1 MSSSCTTP
9 RPPLRSSVT
18 SSSGSAPRVRA
29 ESWSSPVTP
38 VSVDDSPS
46 TPPVACCARATDPGA
61 TGLAQVVELT
71 LQLQDRA
78 GPRQVEGAR
87 TALAQNGGGKKGND
101 AAAMLVTVLQA

>member
-1 MSSSCTTP
+1 VNTSGGL
-9 RPPLRSSVT
+9 LRK
-18 SSSGSAPRVRA
+18 GH
-29 ESWSSPVTP
+29 PV
-38 VSVDDSPS
+38 
-46 TPPVACCARATDPGA
+46 GA